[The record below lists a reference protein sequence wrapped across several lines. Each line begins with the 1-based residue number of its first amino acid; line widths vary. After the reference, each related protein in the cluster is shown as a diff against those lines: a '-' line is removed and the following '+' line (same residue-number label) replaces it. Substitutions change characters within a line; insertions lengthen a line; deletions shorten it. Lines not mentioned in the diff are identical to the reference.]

1 MYGGEDYNGE
11 DWTTI
16 STEKQDMMPY
26 TFIVELRNES
36 MKNGLK
42 KGDKVNLKA
51 SLDSRGDK
59 ELKYN
64 WKLYEGEVV
73 K

>member
-1 MYGGEDYNGE
+1 MNQMIGI
-11 DWTTI
+11 TI
-16 STEKQDMMPY
+16 SKDKKEMMPY
-26 TFIVELRNES
+26 TFIVELKDGGQ
-36 MKNGLK
+36 KNDLK
-42 KGDKVNLKA
+42 QGDKVTLKA

-59 ELKYN
+59 ELQYN